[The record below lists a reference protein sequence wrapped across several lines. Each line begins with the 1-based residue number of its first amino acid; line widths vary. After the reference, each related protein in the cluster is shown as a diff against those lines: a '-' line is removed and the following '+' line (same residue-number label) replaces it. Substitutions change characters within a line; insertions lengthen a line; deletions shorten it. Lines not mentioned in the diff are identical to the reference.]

1 MYFHIKFGQNTYN
14 YMINKQFSL
23 KLICSHYIS
32 SLQLQQLA
40 MAANEVAVYTDI
52 GAYATGRSLSDAFVS
67 LFRR

>member
-1 MYFHIKFGQNTYN
+1 
-14 YMINKQFSL
+14 
-23 KLICSHYIS
+23 
-32 SLQLQQLA
+32 